1 MKRVE
6 YDSLGPV
13 EVEAERLWGPQ
24 TQRSLENFPIGE
36 EKMPR
41 EIIRAFAILKGAAA
55 EANRR
60 LGVLPA
66 EKAETVEFK
75 LAISQ
80 LVSMGNISEARE
92 LFYQILKLKQK
103 L

>member
-41 EIIRAFAILKGAAA
+41 ELIRAFAILKKPRRRPTSAWASWTGKREKSSPPSATRSSPGNWKGNFPWLSGRPAAGP
-55 EANRR
+55 R
-60 LGVLPA
+60 P
-66 EKAETVEFK
+66 T
-75 LAISQ
+75 
-80 LVSMGNISEARE
+80 
-92 LFYQILKLKQK
+92 
-103 L
+103 